1 MCILLSSGH
10 TADGA
15 LNFTSTEPVPT
26 PRVTQLLPHEDVTQL
41 ISDSEA
47 LEEDGH
53 NYAPRVE
60 EQLPHEEEDDD
71 VRVLEPPQGPRCAGT
86 TSSRPTTSRRA
97 TELIPPNGGRKVGK
111 KQKQEHVTA
120 KMEKYLELRTQQ
132 VEEEVAA
139 KARAA
144 SEVDDFSIKN
154 CISYVNTIEELSGEE
169 KAEAFD
175 VFKDAQNRQIFMTA
189 EPVSRLIWLRK
200 EMVSTCSFLCPFIQF
215 PVILSD
221 ITCFVQLPLLI
232 FDQI

>member
-53 NYAPRVE
+53 NSAPRVE

-71 VRVLEPPQGPRCAGT
+71 VRVLEPPPGPRCVGT

-97 TELIPPNGGRKVGK
+97 TELIHQMEGGRLVKSRSK
-111 KQKQEHVTA
+111 NMSSQ
-120 KMEKYLELRTQQ
+120 RW
-132 VEEEVAA
+132 
-139 KARAA
+139 R
-144 SEVDDFSIKN
+144 SIWN
-154 CISYVNTIEELSGEE
+154 
-169 KAEAFD
+169 
-175 VFKDAQNRQIFMTA
+175 
-189 EPVSRLIWLRK
+189 
-200 EMVSTCSFLCPFIQF
+200 
-215 PVILSD
+215 
-221 ITCFVQLPLLI
+221 
-232 FDQI
+232 